1 MASALAGDDLV
12 RTLSNR
18 SLSSRRSIRSA
29 STRSWASASIREA
42 WASTNDVFQKS
53 SSKDDEEELKWAAIE
68 KLPTYD
74 RLRKGLLK
82 QILEDGGVQYE
93 EVDIANLGLHDK
105 RHLMDNILK
114 VVEDDNEKFLHRLRD
129 RTDRV
134 GIEIPQIEIRFS
146 HLSVEGDAYVGT
158 RALPTL
164 LNSTLN
170 AVEGLL
176 GLLRIFPSK
185 KRVVNILLDVSGIVK
200 PSRMT
205 LLLGPPGAGKTTL
218 LQSLAGK
225 RDKDLRVA
233 TYIVMLKT
241 FRFFRQLLAFVGVH
255 QMALSLFRFIAAL
268 GRTQVVA
275 NTLGTFTLLLVF
287 VLGGFI
293 VAKDD
298 IKPWM
303 IWGYYI
309 SPMMYG
315 QNAIVINEFLDVRWS
330 KPNLDPRCAEPSI
343 GKALLKA
350 RGMFVEGY
358 WYWICIGALIGF
370 SLFFNLCFVAALTYL
385 NPLGDSN
392 AFIQLEDNNSK
403 SKKLSSSIG
412 QHKTMPIEKSS
423 ESTVPQPEGIDM
435 AVMYSPG
442 ILNIGAAGQA
452 PVKTGMVLPFPPLSL
467 AFDHVNYYVDMPAVN
482 KTFLFTRRNQA
493 LIKELSNPAPGT
505 KDLFF
510 ATEYSQSF
518 VTQCKACFWK
528 QYWSYWRNPKYNAI
542 RFFMTIAIGLLF
554 GVIFLGKGDKTKSRF
569 GGDGI
574 TGLHQLHGP
583 STIGDIDDP
592 VEVPGRGSTPVK
604 QYLKDNLGFDYN
616 FLGAVVAAHVG
627 WVLLFLFV
635 FAYGIKFLNFQRR

>member
-18 SLSSRRSIRSA
+18 SLSRRSIRSA

-53 SSKDDEEELKWAAIE
+53 SRKDDEEELKWAAIE

-129 RTDRV
+129 RTDR
-134 GIEIPQIEIRFS
+134 
-146 HLSVEGDAYVGT
+146 
-158 RALPTL
+158 
-164 LNSTLN
+164 
-170 AVEGLL
+170 
-176 GLLRIFPSK
+176 
-185 KRVVNILLDVSGIVK
+185 
-200 PSRMT
+200 MT

-233 TYIVMLKT
+233 
-241 FRFFRQLLAFVGVH
+241 
-255 QMALSLFRFIAAL
+255 
-268 GRTQVVA
+268 
-275 NTLGTFTLLLVF
+275 
-287 VLGGFI
+287 
-293 VAKDD
+293 
-298 IKPWM
+298 
-303 IWGYYI
+303 
-309 SPMMYG
+309 
-315 QNAIVINEFLDVRWS
+315 
-330 KPNLDPRCAEPSI
+330 
-343 GKALLKA
+343 
-350 RGMFVEGY
+350 
-358 WYWICIGALIGF
+358 
-370 SLFFNLCFVAALTYL
+370 
-385 NPLGDSN
+385 LGDSN

-467 AFDHVNYYVDMPAVN
+467 AFDHVNYYVDMPAQIPIWWRWYYWASPVAW
-482 KTFLFTRRNQA
+482 TIYGLVT
-493 LIKELSNPAPGT
+493 
-505 KDLFF
+505 
-510 ATEYSQSF
+510 SQ
-518 VTQCKACFWK
+518 
-528 QYWSYWRNPKYNAI
+528 
-542 RFFMTIAIGLLF
+542 
-554 GVIFLGKGDKTKSRF
+554 
-569 GGDGI
+569 
-574 TGLHQLHGP
+574 
-583 STIGDIDDP
+583 IGDIDDP

-616 FLGAVVAAHVG
+616 FLGAVVAAHRPSLG
-627 WVLLFLFV
+627 LK
-635 FAYGIKFLNFQRR
+635 IKFVKVIGDPHRLN